1 MNLLFE
7 LDPGDP
13 VLPDVLLGI
22 QTEALGERPLPQLPE
37 AQAQRALPLYD
48 LGLALLVGPDEVE
61 LDLADEAP
69 HVLEGRQVE
78 ELQGRDRTVVA
89 SETQR
94 RSEQGWKKDEHLK
107 AAEYLFGLDLH
118 WIVILARLE
127 MQLE

>member
-22 QTEALGERPLPQLPE
+22 QAETLGERPLPQLPE
-37 AQAQRALPLYD
+37 AQAQRALPLDD

-78 ELQGRDRTVVA
+78 ELQGRD
-89 SETQR
+89 
-94 RSEQGWKKDEHLK
+94 
-107 AAEYLFGLDLH
+107 
-118 WIVILARLE
+118 
-127 MQLE
+127 